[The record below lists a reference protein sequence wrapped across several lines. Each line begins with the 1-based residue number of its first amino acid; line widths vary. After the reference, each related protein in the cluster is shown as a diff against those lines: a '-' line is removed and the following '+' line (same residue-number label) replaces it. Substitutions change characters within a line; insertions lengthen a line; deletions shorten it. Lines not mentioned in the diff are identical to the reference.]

1 MALIKMP
8 VARERNFALREKQR
22 GGGEVV
28 VIVTA
33 CTKTSRN
40 QKLCL
45 RESGLA
51 LRANDQS
58 TVWQVDDK
66 QDDVSRG

>member
-51 LRANDQS
+51 LRAND
-58 TVWQVDDK
+58 
-66 QDDVSRG
+66 